1 MLGTPIATL
10 SHSVDVESPTA
21 WYAIY
26 ARHQHE
32 KTVAQILTS
41 KGFEVLLPLYQS
53 VRRWKDR
60 TKTLSLPL
68 FPCYLFLNGGLERRL
83 DILTT
88 PGIHALVST
97 AGSPN
102 PIPPA
107 EIEALRRTIESG
119 ASLEP
124 HPFLKCG
131 DLVRV
136 KSGPLTGIQGILVRK
151 KNLYRLI
158 LSVEMLGQSAAVEV
172 DALLVERLNGERRVI
187 YGVANEATDSVAN
200 SSRVAVANG
209 TVVRSESIS

>member
-1 MLGTPIATL
+1 MCTTIATL
-10 SHSVDVESPTA
+10 SRHLGVDSATT

-32 KTVAQILTS
+32 KNVAQILTS

-68 FPCYLFLNGGLERRL
+68 FPCYVFLKGGLERRL

-88 PGIHALVST
+88 PGIYALVST

-107 EIEALRRTIESG
+107 EIEAIRLAVESG

-136 KSGPLTGIQGILVRK
+136 KCGPLTGVQGILVRK
-151 KNLYRLI
+151 KNLYRLVI
-158 LSVEMLGQSAAVEV
+158 SVEMLGQAAAVEV
-172 DALLVERLNGERRVI
+172 DALQVERLNGERRVI
-187 YGVANEATDSVAN
+187 CGVEHEAPYSPAD
-200 SSRVAVANG
+200 SSRVAVTNG
-209 TVVRSESIS
+209 MVVRRESAC

>member
-1 MLGTPIATL
+1 MLHTPIAAP
-10 SHSVDVESPTA
+10 SHKVEGQSHTT
-21 WYAIY
+21 WYATY

-53 VRRWKDR
+53 VCRWKDR

-68 FPCYLFLNGGLERRL
+68 FPCYVFLKGGLERRL

-88 PGIHALVST
+88 PGIYALVST

-102 PIPPA
+102 AIPPA

-136 KSGPLTGIQGILVRK
+136 KCGPLTGVQGILVRK

-158 LSVEMLGQSAAVEV
+158 ISVEMLGQSAAVEV
-172 DALLVERLNGERRVI
+172 DALLVERLNGDRRVI
-187 YGVANEATDSVAN
+187 CGVENEPAYSFAN
-200 SSRVAVANG
+200 SSRISVG
-209 TVVRSESIS
+209 SRTIVRSASVC

>member
-1 MLGTPIATL
+1 MLCTPIATL
-10 SHSVDVESPTA
+10 SHHVGVESATA

-53 VRRWKDR
+53 ARRWKDR

-68 FPCYLFLNGGLERRL
+68 FPCYVFLKGGLERRL

-88 PGIHALVST
+88 PGIYALVST
-97 AGSPN
+97 AGSPS
-102 PIPPA
+102 PIPAA
-107 EIEALRRTIESG
+107 EIEALRLAVESG

-131 DLVRV
+131 DFVRV
-136 KSGPLTGIQGILVRK
+136 KCGPLTGVQGILVRK
-151 KNLYRLI
+151 KNLYRLVI
-158 LSVEMLGQSAAVEV
+158 SVDMLGQSAAVEV

-187 YGVANEATDSVAN
+187 CGVENETAYSLVNSNRVSVGI
-200 SSRVAVANG
+200 G
-209 TVVRSESIS
+209 TVVRSESVY

>member
-1 MLGTPIATL
+1 MLCTPLATL
-10 SHSVDVESPTA
+10 TRDVECLTA

-32 KTVAQILTS
+32 KIVAQILTS

-68 FPCYLFLNGGLERRL
+68 FPCYVFLKGGLERRL

-88 PGIHALVST
+88 PGIYALVSS
-97 AGSPN
+97 AGRPS
-102 PIPPA
+102 PIPSV
-107 EIEALRRTIESG
+107 EIEAIRRTIESG
-119 ASLEP
+119 APIEP

-136 KSGPLTGIQGILVRK
+136 KCGPLAGVQGILVRK

-158 LSVEMLGQSAAVEV
+158 ISVEMLGQAAAVEV

-187 YGVANEATDSVAN
+187 CGVENEAAYSLAN

-209 TVVRSESIS
+209 KVVRSESVC

>member
-1 MLGTPIATL
+1 MPYTPISTRSDNVGA
-10 SHSVDVESPTA
+10 DCPTA

-68 FPCYLFLNGGLERRL
+68 FPCYVFLKGGLERRL

-88 PGIHALVST
+88 PGIYALVSS
-97 AGSPN
+97 AGKPS
-102 PIPPA
+102 PIPSF
-107 EIEALRRTIESG
+107 EVEAIRLAIESG

-136 KSGPLTGIQGILVRK
+136 KCGPLAGVQGILVRK

-158 LSVEMLGQSAAVEV
+158 LSVEMLGQAAALEV
-172 DALLVERLNGERRVI
+172 HSLLVERLNGER
-187 YGVANEATDSVAN
+187 G
-200 SSRVAVANG
+200 SSAALN
-209 TVVRSESIS
+209 

>member
-1 MLGTPIATL
+1 MLRTPIAAP
-10 SHSVDVESPTA
+10 SHNVEVESPTA

-41 KGFEVLLPLYQS
+41 KGFEILLPLYQS

-68 FPCYLFLNGGLERRL
+68 FPCYVFLKGGLERRL

-88 PGIHALVST
+88 PGIYALVST

-136 KSGPLTGIQGILVRK
+136 KCGPLTGIQGILVRK
-151 KNLYRLI
+151 KSLYRLVI
-158 LSVEMLGQSAAVEV
+158 SVEMLGQSAAVEV
-172 DALLVERLNGERRVI
+172 DALLVERLNGDRRVI
-187 YGVANEATDSVAN
+187 CGAENEPGYSFAN
-200 SSRVAVANG
+200 SSRISVGNG
-209 TVVRSESIS
+209 TIVRSASVC